1 MNRQPVVTLGVSL
14 KMYFGYQRTLGWCRA
29 IAAHLDAEPWVRSGH
44 IQVFVIPSFPMLAAA
59 KEILGSR
66 ARVGAQDV
74 FWEDQ
79 GAYTGEVS
87 PAVLRELGCDIAEIG
102 HAERRRLFA
111 EDGQQIAAKTQAAW
125 RNGLTPVLC
134 VGEAQ
139 FGAVQDTVALCL
151 GELDSALVQ
160 VRSAQLAG
168 ELILAY
174 EPQWAIGAAEPATP
188 QYIGDV
194 CQALRAGV
202 VERCGA
208 SARVIYG
215 GSAGPGLLNRLG
227 NQVDGLF
234 LGRFAHEPAAFA
246 SILQEAAQL
255 CASVQT
261 PTEEGRQW
269 QSA

>member
-14 KMYFGYQRTLGWCRA
+14 KMYFSYQRTLDWCRA
-29 IAAHLDAEPWVRSGH
+29 IAAQLDAEPWVRSGH

-59 KEILGSR
+59 REILGSR

-74 FWEDQ
+74 FWEDH

-111 EDGQQIAAKTQAAW
+111 ESEQQIAAKTHAAW

-139 FGAVQDTVALCL
+139 HGLVPDTVALCL
-151 GELDSALVQ
+151 AQLDSALAQ
-160 VRSAQLAG
+160 ARSAQLEG

-194 CQALRAGV
+194 CQALREGV
-202 VERCGA
+202 AERCGD

-215 GSAGPGLLNRLG
+215 GSAGPGLLKRLG
-227 NQVDGLF
+227 RRVDGLF

-246 SILQEAAQL
+246 TILKEAAQL

-261 PTEEGRQW
+261 PIEEGSQW